1 MRKQSIALGIGV
13 LGIVGAILL
22 AGCDSTTNP
31 DPPNPYNPITE
42 SVNLTPSWD
51 SGSPIILESD
61 ADSLTLAFTS
71 TYGGSGDI
79 YLLKVAD
86 SDSDGIFE
94 SFPESLYVNTL
105 ADSIWGP
112 RAKRF
117 SRIGQ
122 YEFEDSNG
130 VWFPNYP
137 GSAYYAGPRH
147 LNYDMY
153 SGRIFYSMGYN
164 GIPQV
169 ASTTAPMFGEFDQS
183 LNELYDID
191 TGREPIWDFWYSK
204 LEVPDPTDPG
214 ETMYTFTGAYYAS
227 VAAPNSF
234 GDQWMAYSD
243 TLIVSGDQDFDG
255 EMGED
260 PVGAIETYSGLDDDG
275 APGIEGDDDDGDGFE
290 DEFDFQVQAMSTPG
304 PEAGSYAWKMQNY
317 DPISDDDEDG
327 LMDEDPDDD
336 IDNDGDGRT
345 DEDHEGDMNND
356 GSPGWATGDVDGDG
370 LSGFEDLEVRHA
382 ALRVERF
389 LANGYDPAADDDEDG
404 IHDEDADYKR
414 DGIWVVKIGA
424 DGLPDEAQVPIT
436 LTNDGGRQP
445 FFNPVNEE
453 ELLYVSN
460 GNIKRLNLTYE
471 AASVS
476 VSTTDMITD
485 NGWLESYPAYSDDGT
500 KIVYV
505 SSEKGSADL
514 WTMDSDGAGNVRVTN
529 DPGQELLPRFTP
541 GGDQIVFEAWRFPEG
556 DRRVLITIE
565 TLP

>member
-1 MRKQSIALGIGV
+1 MRKQSLALGIGV

-51 SGSPIILESD
+51 SGSPLILAAY

-71 TYGGSGDI
+71 TFGGSGDI
-79 YLLKVAD
+79 YLLRLED
-86 SDSDGIFE
+86 SDSDGFFD

-105 ADSIWGP
+105 ADSFWGP
-112 RAKRF
+112 KAEVF

-122 YEFEDSNG
+122 YEFEDPTG

-137 GSAYYAGPRH
+137 GSAYYSGPRH
-147 LNYDMY
+147 LYYDMH
-153 SGRIFYSMGYN
+153 SGRIFYSMGYD

-169 ASTTAPMFGEFDQS
+169 ASTTAPMFGDFDQC
-183 LNELYDID
+183 LEELYDIGS
-191 TGREPIWDFWYSK
+191 GRPPFWEFWYSK
-204 LEVPDPTDPG
+204 LEVPDPSDPG
-214 ETMYTFTGAYYAS
+214 ETMYNFTGAYYAS
-227 VAAPNSF
+227 VSAPNTF
-234 GDQWMAYSD
+234 DDQWMAYSD
-243 TLIVSGDQDFDG
+243 TLIISGDHDFDE

-260 PVGAIETYSGLDDDG
+260 PVGAIETYSGLEDDG
-275 APGIEGDDDDGDGFE
+275 APGLEGEDDDEDGFE

-304 PEAGSYAWKMQNY
+304 PESGSYAWMMQNY
-317 DPISDDDEDG
+317 DPVSDDDEDG

-336 IDNDGDGRT
+336 IDNDGDGRI
-345 DEDHEGDMNND
+345 DEDPLGDANLD

-424 DGLPDEAQVPIT
+424 DGLPDETQTPIT

-460 GNIKRLNLTYE
+460 GDIKRLNLAYE
-471 AASVS
+471 ADSVS
-476 VSTTDMITD
+476 VSSTDMITD

-505 SSEKGSADL
+505 SSENGSADL
-514 WTMDSDGAGNVRVTN
+514 WTMDSNGSGNVRVTN
-529 DPGQELLPRFTP
+529 APGQELLPRFTP
-541 GGDQIVFEAWRFPEG
+541 GGDQIIFEAWRFPEG